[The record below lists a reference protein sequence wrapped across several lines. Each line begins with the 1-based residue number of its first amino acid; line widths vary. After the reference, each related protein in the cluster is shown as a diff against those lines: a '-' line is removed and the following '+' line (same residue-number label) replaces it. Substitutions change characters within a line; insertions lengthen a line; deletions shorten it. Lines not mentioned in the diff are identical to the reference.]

1 MPIFGMPIFGIANL
15 RHVVG
20 NAETVEP
27 IFSRKAGRTF
37 PSAVSGLKCQ
47 LSMHRANTSSA

>member
-27 IFSRKAGRTF
+27 IFSRKAWRTF